1 MRRWSPLAVAFLV
14 TLPAA
19 TTGFVLDDWV
29 QRGVV
34 RGEFD
39 HTTKL
44 ALFNFGAGDA
54 EALAPYIERG
64 PYPWFTL
71 PELKLRFLR
80 PLSSALIVF
89 DTEVFGATAW
99 PQHLHSTLWYV
110 ALTAIVFVL
119 YRRLVPGVAVL
130 AGVLFALDDAHV
142 MPAGW
147 LANRNALVAVT
158 FVWTGLVAHLAWRE
172 RGWRPGAVLSAAC
185 YVLGLAA
192 GETAVAAL
200 AYVVA
205 FEVAGQPARPL
216 FARARGLVPLA
227 IVVAGYFVAYRL
239 LHAGARGSATYIDPV
254 GEPLAFLAVAPVRF
268 FANVGT
274 QAFGFPDV
282 WISLPEAKGLV
293 TVAGVVALPLA
304 TLAWRRWAPIDEA
317 QRRTLGWLLLGS
329 AGAMAPAL
337 ATFPAVRLLTAA
349 SLGLCAVVAT
359 LLAGAWR
366 DRGVRRVL
374 GVAWLGAAFVLQ
386 PLSQWVVLPLAF
398 DAIGGR
404 ARQAVR
410 DLALS
415 GGERVVVLS
424 STEFVPAV
432 YAVPLLAEL
441 QQALPRTWQVWSM
454 APLAVDVRRTGEQQL
469 ELEVVGG
476 RMIDSMFEEN
486 FRGDGFPMSVGDR
499 VQLEKAAL
507 TVLAVEGGK
516 PTKVRADLELAP
528 SDYTFVWW
536 DGDTLARV
544 TLPEPGQAR
553 RLPNAQTMFDRL
565 LRGRREPSP

>member
-1 MRRWSPLAVAFLV
+1 MRRWSPLVVAVLV

-29 QRGVV
+29 QRAVV
-34 RGEFD
+34 RGQFD

-80 PLSSALIVF
+80 PLSSALIVL
-89 DTEVFGATAW
+89 DTGVFGASAW

-110 ALTAIVFVL
+110 ALTAVVLAL

-142 MPAGW
+142 MPAAW
-147 LANRNALVAVT
+147 LANRNAIVAVT
-158 FVWTGLVAHLAWRE
+158 FVWAGLLAHLAWRE
-172 RGWRPGAVLSAAC
+172 RGWGPGAFVSAGC
-185 YVLGLAA
+185 YVVGLAA

-200 AYVVA
+200 AYVLA
-205 FEVAGQPARPL
+205 FEVAGQPERSL
-216 FARARGLVPLA
+216 LARARGLVPLA
-227 IVVAGYFVAYRL
+227 SVVGAYFVAYKL

-254 GEPLAFLAVAPVRF
+254 GEPLAFLPVAPLRF

-282 WISLPEAKGLV
+282 WIALPEAKGLV
-293 TVAGVVALPLA
+293 TVAGVVAVPLA
-304 TLAWRRWAPIDEA
+304 LLAWRRWAPADES
-317 QRRTLGWLLLGS
+317 QRRRLGWLLLGS
-329 AGAMAPAL
+329 AGAMVPGL

-359 LLAGAWR
+359 LLVSAWR

-374 GVAWLGAAFVLQ
+374 GVCWLGAAFVVQ
-386 PLSQWVVLPLAF
+386 PLSQWLVLPLAF
-398 DAIGGR
+398 DAIGER
-404 ARQAVR
+404 ARQALR
-410 DLALS
+410 HLSLS

-424 STEFVPAV
+424 STDFVPAV

-441 QQALPRTWQVWSM
+441 QRPLPRTWQVWSM
-454 APLAVDVRRTGEQQL
+454 APLAVEVRRTGERQL

-486 FRGDGFPMSVGDR
+486 FRGDGFPLRVGDR
-499 VQLEKAAL
+499 VQLEKATI

-516 PTKVRADLELAP
+516 PTMLRGDLELAAAE
-528 SDYTFVWW
+528 YTFVWW
-536 DGDTLARV
+536 DGETLSRV

-553 RLPNAQTMFDRL
+553 RFPSAQTMFDRL
-565 LRGRREPSP
+565 LRGRREQP